1 MTASEAG
8 FKGRGSQTANQAA
21 DTDGRSNWV
30 FLSNHGNVLLCIA
43 RDPRI
48 RISEISDNV
57 GIGERAAQKIVA
69 DLVADGYVVRTKE
82 GRRNHYQV
90 NAKARLR
97 HPLFADLEIGP
108 LIDALRDGNRTGS
121 GVRTRTSQAK

>member
-1 MTASEAG
+1 MTASKAG
-8 FKGRGSQTANQAA
+8 FKGHGSKAVSQAA
-21 DTDGRSNWV
+21 EPDGRSDWL

-48 RISEISDNV
+48 RISEISDKV

-82 GRRNHYQV
+82 GRRNRYEINPRAH
-90 NAKARLR
+90 LR
-97 HPLFADLEIGP
+97 HSLFADLEVGA
-108 LIDALRDGNRTGS
+108 LVEALRDGGAARTPDES
-121 GVRTRTSQAK
+121 D

>member
-1 MTASEAG
+1 MAEAD
-8 FKGRGSQTANQAA
+8 GRGS
-21 DTDGRSNWV
+21 WF

-48 RISEISDNV
+48 RISEIADSV

-82 GRRNHYQV
+82 GRRNRYQV
-90 NAKARLR
+90 NRRAHLR
-97 HPLFADLEIGP
+97 HPLFADLQIAP
-108 LIDALRDGNRTGS
+108 LLDALRDGDAR
-121 GVRTRTSQAK
+121 

>member
-1 MTASEAG
+1 MPPVKTTAKAY
-8 FKGRGSQTANQAA
+8 GRP
-21 DTDGRSNWV
+21 NWV

-48 RISEISDNV
+48 RISEISDAV

-82 GRRNHYQV
+82 GRRNRYEV
-90 NAKARLR
+90 NTRARLR
-97 HPLFADLEIGP
+97 HPLFEDLEIAP
-108 LIDALRDGNRTGS
+108 LIDALRVGHRP
-121 GVRTRTSQAK
+121 

>member
-1 MTASEAG
+1 MTASKAG
-8 FKGRGSQTANQAA
+8 FKSRGSKDTVQGEAEAA
-21 DTDGRSNWV
+21 SGGTWA

-48 RISEISDNV
+48 RISEISDKV

-82 GRRNHYQV
+82 GRRNRYEINPRAH
-90 NAKARLR
+90 LR
-97 HPLFADLEIGP
+97 HPLFADLQVGA
-108 LIDALRDGNRTGS
+108 LVDALRG
-121 GVRTRTSQAK
+121 A

>member
-8 FKGRGSQTANQAA
+8 LKGRGSETANQAA
-21 DTDGRSNWV
+21 ETDGRGNWL

-48 RISEISDNV
+48 RISEISDQV

-82 GRRNHYQV
+82 GRRNRYEINPRAH
-90 NAKARLR
+90 LR
-97 HPLFADLEIGP
+97 HPLFADLEVGA
-108 LIDALRDGNRTGS
+108 LVDALRGS
-121 GVRTRTSQAK
+121 RGAR

>member
-1 MTASEAG
+1 MTASKAG
-8 FKGRGSQTANQAA
+8 FKSRGSERVHQGEAE
-21 DTDGRSNWV
+21 TDGRSGWA

-48 RISEISDNV
+48 RISEISDKV

-82 GRRNHYQV
+82 GRRNRYQI
-90 NAKARLR
+90 NPRAQLR
-97 HPLFADLEIGP
+97 HPLFADQEVGSLV
-108 LIDALRDGNRTGS
+108 DALRG
-121 GVRTRTSQAK
+121 AA

>member
-1 MTASEAG
+1 MTSVKARPETGARPG
-8 FKGRGSQTANQAA
+8 WF
-21 DTDGRSNWV
+21 

-48 RISEISDNV
+48 RISEISDSV

-82 GRRNHYQV
+82 GRRNRYEINPH
-90 NAKARLR
+90 AHLR
-97 HPLFADLEIGP
+97 HPLFHDLEIGP
-108 LIDALRDGNRTGS
+108 LLDALRDGDS
-121 GVRTRTSQAK
+121 GPAPNTSV